1 MPEMVVSGEPG
12 RRVVSAMDTT
22 VGYLIFWPTIG
33 GLGVGWKITKEK
45 INIHATLRNNS
56 IGRT

>member
-1 MPEMVVSGEPG
+1 MSGEPG